1 MSQRCYYEV
10 LNVSRTASEEEIK
23 KSYRKLAMQYHPD
36 RNPGDAEAE
45 RKFKE
50 AAEAYEVLRDPEKR
64 GRYDKFGHAGVSGN
78 GFNGFSSN
86 EDIFSH
92 FGDIVS
98 EFFGFGRM
106 GGSGGPR
113 ARAGSDLRYDLR
125 ISFRQAVKGDDVKIR
140 VSRNAECP
148 DCKGSGAAP
157 GTKAETCQHCGGAGQ
172 IIQRQGPF
180 HVSIPCPI
188 CRGTG
193 KVIPSPCPRCKGHGL
208 VEETKDISVHIPAG
222 VDNGMRLRLRNEGE
236 PGRYGGP
243 SGDLYVVLHVDEDKT
258 FSREG
263 MNLMVTTEISF
274 VQAVLG
280 HKQEVPTLDEPVT
293 MDIPKGTQPG
303 TLFRMAGLGVPHP
316 NNPNRR
322 GDLLVQ
328 MDVKIPSSVSSK
340 QEELLR
346 QFEKLED
353 ERPMTKAKKGAKKVI
368 KKVAKAMGME

>member
-1 MSQRCYYEV
+1 MTQRCYYEV

-23 KSYRKLAMQYHPD
+23 KSYRKLAMKYHPD

-45 RKFKE
+45 QKFKE

-64 GRYDKFGHAGVSGN
+64 SRYDKFGHAGVTGN
-78 GFNGFSSN
+78 GFNGFASN

-92 FGDIVS
+92 FGDIFS

-106 GGSGGPR
+106 GGNRGPR
-113 ARAGSDLRYDLR
+113 AQAGVDLRYDLR
-125 ISFRQAVKGDDVKIR
+125 ISFRQAVKGDEVKIR
-140 VSRNAECP
+140 VTRNAECP

-157 GTKAETCQHCGGAGQ
+157 GTKAETCKQCGGEGQ
-172 IIQRQGPF
+172 LIQRQGPF
-180 HVSIPCPI
+180 HVSIPCPV

-193 KVIPSPCPRCKGHGL
+193 KVIPTPCPRCKGRGL
-208 VEETKDISVHIPAG
+208 VEETKEISVRIPAG
-222 VDNGMRLRLRNEGE
+222 VDSGMRLRLRNEGE

-243 SGDLYVVLHVDEDKT
+243 AGDLYVVLHVDDDKT

-263 MNLMVTTEISF
+263 LNLLVETEITF

-280 HKQEVPTLDEPVT
+280 HKQEVPTLDDPVT
-293 MDIPKGTQPG
+293 IDIPKGTQPG
-303 TLFRMAGLGVPHP
+303 KVFRVEGLGVPHP

-322 GDLLVQ
+322 GDLLVHVN
-328 MDVKIPSSVSSK
+328 VKIPSSVSSK

-346 QFEKLED
+346 QFEKLEGQ
-353 ERPMTKAKKGAKKVI
+353 RPKEKIKKIAKKIG
-368 KKVAKAMGME
+368 KAMGME